1 MPFIVLPPTP
11 VDIPRTTL
19 EYVQSESNLLDVA
32 PVLKNLRLDEDF
44 FENVYLKDKFANLYK
59 AWITNTRLQS
69 SVFSIIEDNNFKRII
84 EMGEKAIPLIIE
96 EIDKNPS
103 TLVWALNI
111 ITSTTISSTQRLT
124 VTEACRRWVKI
135 WKDKN
140 TAKLIS

>member
-1 MPFIVLPPTP
+1 MPFFVLPPPP
-11 VDIPRTTL
+11 VEVPRTNL
-19 EYVQSESNLLDVA
+19 EYVQSESNLIDVA

-44 FENVYLKDKFANLYK
+44 FENVYLKDKFTNLYK
-59 AWITNTRLQS
+59 AWITKTRLQS

-111 ITSTTISSTQRLT
+111 ITNTSISSTQRLT
-124 VTEACRRWVKI
+124 VTEACRKWVKI

>member
-1 MPFIVLPPTP
+1 MPFFATPPPP
-11 VDIPRTTL
+11 VEIPRTNL

-44 FENVYLKDKFANLYK
+44 FENVYLKEKFSNLYK
-59 AWITNTRLQS
+59 AWTKNTMLQS

-111 ITSTTISSTQRLT
+111 ITSTTITSTQRLT
-124 VTEACRRWVKI
+124 VTEACRRWVNI

>member
-1 MPFIVLPPTP
+1 MPFFVLPPPP
-11 VDIPRTTL
+11 VEIPSTTL

-69 SVFSIIEDNNFKRII
+69 SVFSIIEDNNFKRIV

-111 ITSTTISSTQRLT
+111 ITSSTISSTQRLT

>member
-1 MPFIVLPPTP
+1 MPFIVLPPPP

-69 SVFSIIEDNNFKRII
+69 SVFSIIEDHNFKRII

-96 EIDKNPS
+96 EINKNPS

-111 ITSTTISSTQRLT
+111 ITSTTISSNQRMT
-124 VTEACRRWVKI
+124 VTEACRRWVKV

-140 TAKLIS
+140 TAKFIS

>member
-1 MPFIVLPPTP
+1 MPFFVLPPPP
-11 VDIPRTTL
+11 VEIPRTNL

-32 PVLKNLRLDEDF
+32 PVLKNLKLDENY
-44 FENVYLKDKFANLYK
+44 FESVYLKDKFANLYK
-59 AWITNTRLQS
+59 AWLKNTRLQS

-111 ITSTTISSTQRLT
+111 ITNTTVSSTQRLT

-140 TAKLIS
+140 TAKLIR